1 MSVLVVTGGS
11 RGIGAAICRLGA
23 GRGWAV
29 CVNYASS
36 ADEAA
41 GVVTDIEGAGAHAI
55 AVQANVS
62 QPQEVEA
69 MFRQVD
75 EALGP
80 VTGLVNNAGIGGSG
94 GPVQDLDA
102 EKTRAMFEVNILGP
116 FLCSQAAIKR
126 MAKPISG
133 AGGGAGGGTGGAIV
147 NISSAAAKHGGPG
160 SYVDYAASKAA
171 VDTFTYG
178 LACEQAA
185 AGIRVNCLRPGATM
199 TEMNVRWMEEHPDW
213 LDRVLAK
220 IPMKRAAEVDEI
232 AKAALWLLSDEA
244 SYVTGAILDASG
256 GWVTP

>member
-1 MSVLVVTGGS
+1 MSALVVTGGS

-23 GRGWAV
+23 RRGWAV

-36 ADEAA
+36 AGAAA
-41 GVVTDIEGAGAHAI
+41 GVVADIEGAGGRAI
-55 AVQANVS
+55 AVMADVS
-62 QPQEVEA
+62 KPREVEA
-69 MFRQVD
+69 MFQQVD
-75 EALGP
+75 EVLGP
-80 VTGLVNNAGIGGSG
+80 VTGLVNNAGIMGSS
-94 GPVQDLDA
+94 GPVQELDA

-126 MAKPISG
+126 MAKPL
-133 AGGGAGGGTGGAIV
+133 GGAGGAIV

-213 LDRVLAK
+213 LDQVLAK
-220 IPMKRAAEVDEI
+220 VPLKRAAEVDEI
-232 AKAALWLLSDEA
+232 ARAALWLLSDEA

-256 GWVTP
+256 GWVAP

>member
-1 MSVLVVTGGS
+1 MGALVVTGGS

-36 ADEAA
+36 AEEAA
-41 GVVTDIEGAGAHAI
+41 GVVADIEGAGGRAI
-55 AVQANVS
+55 AVQADVS
-62 QPQEVEA
+62 KPQEVEA

-75 EALGP
+75 EVLGP
-80 VTGLVNNAGIGGSG
+80 VTGLVNNAGIMGSG

-102 EKTRAMFEVNILGP
+102 EKTRAMFEVNTLGP

-126 MAKPISG
+126 MAKPL
-133 AGGGAGGGTGGAIV
+133 GGAGGAIV

-171 VDTFTYG
+171 VDALTYG

>member
-11 RGIGAAICRLGA
+11 RGIGAAICRLGP

-29 CVNYASS
+29 CVNFASS
-36 ADEAA
+36 AEEAA
-41 GVVTDIEGAGAHAI
+41 DVVSGIEGTGGRAI
-55 AVQANVS
+55 AVKADVS
-62 QPQEVEA
+62 QPQEVGA

>member
-1 MSVLVVTGGS
+1 MSALVVTGGS

-36 ADEAA
+36 AGAAA
-41 GVVTDIEGAGAHAI
+41 GVVADIEGAGGRAI
-55 AVQANVS
+55 AVMADVS
-62 QPQEVEA
+62 KPREVEA
-69 MFRQVD
+69 MFQQVD

-80 VTGLVNNAGIGGSG
+80 VMGLVNNAGIMGSG
-94 GPVQDLDA
+94 GPVEELDA

-126 MAKPISG
+126 MAKPL
-133 AGGGAGGGTGGAIV
+133 GGTGGAIV

-213 LDRVLAK
+213 LDQVLAK
-220 IPMKRAAEVDEI
+220 VPLKRAAEVDEI
-232 AKAALWLLSDEA
+232 ARAALWLLSDEA

-256 GWVTP
+256 GWVMP

>member
-1 MSVLVVTGGS
+1 MSALVVTGGS

-36 ADEAA
+36 AGAAA
-41 GVVTDIEGAGAHAI
+41 GVVADIEGAGGRAI
-55 AVQANVS
+55 AVMADVS
-62 QPQEVEA
+62 KPREVEA
-69 MFRQVD
+69 MFQQVD
-75 EALGP
+75 EVLGP
-80 VTGLVNNAGIGGSG
+80 VTGLVNNAGIMGSG
-94 GPVQDLDA
+94 GPVQELDA

-126 MAKPISG
+126 MAKPL
-133 AGGGAGGGTGGAIV
+133 GGAGGAIV

-213 LDRVLAK
+213 LDQVLAK
-220 IPMKRAAEVDEI
+220 VPLKRAAEVDEI
-232 AKAALWLLSDEA
+232 ARAALWLLSDEA

-256 GWVTP
+256 GWVMP

>member
-1 MSVLVVTGGS
+1 MSALVVTGGS

-29 CVNYASS
+29 CVNYANSTE
-36 ADEAA
+36 EAA
-41 GVVTDIEGAGAHAI
+41 GVVADIEGAGGRAI
-55 AVQANVS
+55 AVQADVS
-62 QPQEVEA
+62 KPREVEA
-69 MFRQVD
+69 MFQQVD
-75 EALGP
+75 EVLGP
-80 VTGLVNNAGIGGSG
+80 VTGLVNNAGIMGSS
-94 GPVQDLDA
+94 GPVQELDA

-126 MAKPISG
+126 MARPKG
-133 AGGGAGGGTGGAIV
+133 GTGGGAGGAIV

-199 TEMNVRWMEEHPDW
+199 TEMNVRWMEAHPDW
-213 LDRVLAK
+213 LDQVLAK
-220 IPMKRAAEVDEI
+220 VPLKRAAEVDEI
-232 AKAALWLLSDEA
+232 ARAALWLLSDEA

-256 GWVTP
+256 GWVMP